1 MHYLK
6 PQHLL
11 FCCLFLI
18 HTSVFA
24 TSERVIDSPIIK
36 SFIDNMVV
44 KHQFDKQE
52 LIALFSKAKKLPKVI
67 KSINRPAEALPW
79 HRYQK
84 IFVKNKRIE
93 QGVEFWKK
101 NLSTLNR
108 AEKKYGVPAEIIVAI
123 IGVESRYGKHK
134 GAYRIV
140 DSLSTLGIDY
150 PRRSKFFL
158 KELENLLLLS
168 KEEGFDALELMGSY
182 AGAMGKPQFIA
193 SSYRHY
199 AVDFDGDGVRD
210 LLNNT
215 DDAIG
220 SVANYFRK
228 HGWKPNKPI
237 TFPATIKGKKYTQI
251 LDKGIKPKTTISQAK
266 EYGIAYNADL
276 APKNKFALIE
286 LKQKKGDKEY
296 WIALDN
302 FYVITRYNHSELYA
316 MAVFQLAESIKKLKL
331 NPA

>member
-1 MHYLK
+1 MRHLK
-6 PQHLL
+6 LQHIAIG
-11 FCCLFLI
+11 CLFLA
-18 HTSVFA
+18 HTSTIA
-24 TSERVIDSPIIK
+24 ASEKVVDSPIIK
-36 SFIDNMVV
+36 SLIDNMVV

-52 LIALFSKAKKLPKVI
+52 LITLFSKAKKLPKVI
-67 KSINRPAEALPW
+67 KSIKRPAEALPW
-79 HRYQK
+79 HRYRE
-84 IFVKNKRIE
+84 IFVKTKRIE

-101 NLSTLNR
+101 NQATLNR
-108 AEKKYGVPAEIIVAI
+108 AEKTFGVPAEIIVAI

-140 DSLSTLGIDY
+140 DSLATLGIDY

-158 KELENLLLLS
+158 KELEHLLLLS
-168 KEEGFDALELMGSY
+168 KEEGFDALSLMGSY

-199 AVDFDGDGVRD
+199 AVDFDGDGIRD

-215 DDAIG
+215 DDTIG

-228 HGWKPNKPI
+228 HGWKPNNPV
-237 TFPATIKGKKYTQI
+237 TLAATVNGKKYQQI
-251 LDKGIKPKTTISQAK
+251 LDKGIKPKTAITKAQ
-266 EYGIAYNADL
+266 EYGIEYNAKIE
-276 APKNKFALIE
+276 PNNKFALIE
-286 LKQKKGDKEY
+286 LKQKNNVEY
-296 WIALDN
+296 WIALNN

>member
-1 MHYLK
+1 
-6 PQHLL
+6 
-11 FCCLFLI
+11 
-18 HTSVFA
+18 
-24 TSERVIDSPIIK
+24 
-36 SFIDNMVV
+36 MVK

-52 LIALFSKAKKLPKVI
+52 LTTLFSSVKKLPKVI

-79 HRYQK
+79 HRYRK
-84 IFVKNKRIE
+84 IFIKNKRIE

-101 NLSTLNR
+101 NLATLNR
-108 AEKKYGVPAEIIVAI
+108 AEKTYGVPAEIIVAI

-168 KEEGFDALELMGSY
+168 KEEGFDPLTLMGSY

-237 TFPATIKGKKYTQI
+237 TFPANITGKKYIQV
-251 LDKGIKPKTTISQAK
+251 LDKGIKPKTSITKAQ
-266 EYGIAYNADL
+266 EYGIKYNEKIE
-276 APKNKFALIE
+276 PHNKFALIE
-286 LKQKKGDKEY
+286 LIQKENTEY
-296 WIALDN
+296 WVALNN

-316 MAVFQLAESIKKLKL
+316 MAVFQLAESIKKSKVK
-331 NPA
+331 PS